1 MLKRICI
8 LLFFIG
14 LVPNL
19 FGQDTVV
26 SDFYG
31 RTLTNWFDVLEGRF
45 NCTFSYEDSAVFR
58 HVFNDSGIPDD
69 LPSAL
74 EELRKK
80 TLFEYQLLEDNTVT
94 VSPRD
99 DLRTYCV
106 EVIAEDTG
114 AGLPGSPVWSAYQF
128 LVTDDFG
135 RVTFLA
141 TEEPFYVVASFL
153 GYANELRFLD
163 PTLPDEECQ
172 EIKLQLEA
180 QDLNPVMLT
189 NFITKGISKKADG
202 AVNINYDGFDI
213 LPGLIESDVLL
224 TIKELPGIQ
233 SVNETVSFLNIRGG
247 TNDQNLILWD
257 GIKMYQSGHFFG
269 LISAFNPN
277 LTKEVDV
284 YKSVGHAR
292 YGDGV
297 SGIISMSGNRKL
309 VKDLKINAGINLL
322 SADVMAEIPITDRLS
337 LEVAGRHSL
346 NSLFTTPTY
355 DAYFD
360 KAFQNTELQSSD
372 NANFTSND
380 DFKFFDAHL
389 RLQYQL
395 SPKDKFRLSLLRLG
409 NRLEFLE
416 NGVLDGEPQ
425 ARSSRL
431 MQDNSSAGLFY
442 SRSWSDKVQTQVQ
455 WYGSGYELMAINA
468 DIENNQRLIQ
478 ENDLVETGIKVENA
492 WRVSERFEFRQGYQ
506 FNETGITNFE
516 NINNPTFE
524 RSEKQVLR
532 THSLF
537 GSVRYETADAKN
549 RLEFGLRA
557 SHVNKF
563 DEVLLEPRLHFTRR
577 ISNNLSVELLGALNS
592 QTTSQVI
599 DLQNDFLGVEN
610 RRWILSNP
618 GDIPIIKGKHL
629 GMAINYQRKGWLFSA
644 EPYAKE
650 IRGITSQSQGFQNQ
664 FEDERTVG
672 KYTVYGLDFLANKQ
686 WDKANIWISY
696 SFAQNDYDFPELT
709 PREFPNNLDI
719 RHNISVGTNFIFG
732 NFNVGAGVNWH
743 SGKPF
748 TPAAESSVPQLE
760 IIIFEPPNSQTI
772 QNYFRVD
779 ASATYTY
786 DLSERVT
793 LVSGISLWNLLDN
806 DNTVNTFFRVN
817 EVPAIQQVN
826 DLSLRFTP
834 NATVRFIFK

>member
-19 FGQDTVV
+19 FGQDV
-26 SDFYG
+26 
-31 RTLTNWFDVLEGRF
+31 RMLTSYFEELEAKF
-45 NCTFSYEDSAVFR
+45 NCTFSYEDAALNNHRDRNFGEFS
-58 HVFNDSGIPDD
+58 NDLS
-69 LPSAL
+69 SAL
-74 EELRKK
+74 QELQAN
-80 TLFEYQLLEDNTVT
+80 TLFDYTLLEDNTVT
-94 VSPRD
+94 VSLKEGIKEICLTVYSD
-99 DLRTYCV
+99 DEYNPLQGARVLSEFQFTNTDNEGKATVLYSANSVRTGISY
-106 EVIAEDTG
+106 
-114 AGLPGSPVWSAYQF
+114 
-128 LVTDDFG
+128 
-135 RVTFLA
+135 
-141 TEEPFYVVASFL
+141 L
-153 GYANELRFLD
+153 GYESTEVYLGPSANDD
-163 PTLPDEECQ
+163 PCNSILLSR
-172 EIKLQLEA
+172 EIQT
-180 QDLNPVMLT
+180 LNPVMLT
-189 NFITKGISKKADG
+189 NFITKGISKQADG

-297 SGIISMSGNRKL
+297 SGIISMSGNRNL
-309 VKDLKINAGINLL
+309 VKDLKINAGVNLL
-322 SADVMAEIPITDRLS
+322 SADVMAEIPVTEKLT

-360 KAFQNTELQSSD
+360 KAFQNTELQSSN

-425 ARSSRL
+425 ARSSSL
-431 MQDNSSAGLFY
+431 MQDNSSAGLYY
-442 SRSWSDKVQTQVQ
+442 SRTWNEKVRTEVQ

-478 ENDLVETGIKVENA
+478 ENDLVETGIKVENS

-537 GSVRYETADAKN
+537 GSLLYETADAKN

-577 ISNNLSVELLGALNS
+577 ISNNLTVELLAALNS

-618 GDIPIIKGKHL
+618 GEIPIIKGRHL

-664 FEDERTVG
+664 FEDSRTEG

-686 WDKANIWISY
+686 WDKANVWISY
-696 SFAQNDYDFPELT
+696 SYAQNDYDFPQLT
-709 PREFPNNLDI
+709 PREFSNNLDI
-719 RHNISVGTNFIFG
+719 RHNISVGTNFSLG
-732 NFNVGAGVNWH
+732 NFNVGAGLNWH

-760 IIIFEPPNSQTI
+760 IIIFEPPNSAAL

-786 DLSERVT
+786 DLSPRVT
-793 LVSGISLWNLLDN
+793 ILSGISLWNLLGN
-806 DNTVNTFFRVN
+806 NNTVNTFFRVN
-817 EVPAIQQVN
+817 EVPEVQQVN